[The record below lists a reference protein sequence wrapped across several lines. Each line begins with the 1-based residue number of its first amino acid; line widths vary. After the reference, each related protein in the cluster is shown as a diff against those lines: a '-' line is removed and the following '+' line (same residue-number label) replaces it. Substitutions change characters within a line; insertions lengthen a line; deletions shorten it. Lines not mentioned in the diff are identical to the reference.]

1 MPNPV
6 EFKAY
11 RILYFIHTS
20 NRTALNDVLADLT
33 TAEKEEHAIKHA
45 LNVRSSLALGNY
57 HRFFRLYL
65 DTPNMGAYL
74 MDMFVVRQR
83 LAALSNVCKAY
94 KPEVKLR
101 FITEELA
108 FESDSDAYQFIAD
121 YNGQHLLEERE
132 DGLRFLTGKAGSI
145 FEAAKSEAFRK
156 VDIKG
161 QI

>member
-1 MPNPV
+1 
-6 EFKAY
+6 
-11 RILYFIHTS
+11 
-20 NRTALNDVLADLT
+20 
-33 TAEKEEHAIKHA
+33 
-45 LNVRSSLALGNY
+45 LGNY

-74 MDMFVVRQR
+74 MDMFVVRER
-83 LAALSNVCKAY
+83 LAAMSNICKAY

-108 FESDSDAYQFIAD
+108 FESDGDAAQFIYD
-121 YNGQHLLEERE
+121 YNGQSLLEERD
-132 DGLRFLTGKAGSI
+132 DGFRFLVGKAGLL
-145 FEAAKSEAFRK
+145 FEAAKDGAFRK

>member
-1 MPNPV
+1 M

-20 NRTALNDVLADLT
+20 NRTALNDILAELT
-33 TAEKEEHAIKHA
+33 TAEKEEKAIKHA
-45 LNVRSSLALGNY
+45 LSVRSALALGNY

-74 MDMFVVRQR
+74 MDMFVERER
-83 LAALSNVCKAY
+83 LAALCNICKAY
-94 KPEVKLR
+94 KPDVKLR
-101 FITEELA
+101 FITEELG
-108 FESDSDAYQFIAD
+108 FESDGDAAQFICD
-121 YNGQHLLEERE
+121 HNGQTFLEEKP
-132 DGLRFLTGKAGSI
+132 DGLRFLTGKVAGL
-145 FEAAKSEAFRK
+145 FESYRATAFGK

>member
-1 MPNPV
+1 V

-33 TAEKEEHAIKHA
+33 PAEKEEQAIKHA
-45 LNVRSSLALGNY
+45 LGVRSALALGNY

-65 DTPNMGAYL
+65 ETPNMGAYL
-74 MDMFVVRQR
+74 MDMFVVRER
-83 LAALSNVCKAY
+83 LAALANICKAY
-94 KPEVKLR
+94 KPDVSIR
-101 FITEELA
+101 FIAEELG
-108 FESDSDAYQFIAD
+108 FESDHQAGQFIVD
-121 YNGQHLLEERE
+121 YNGQNLLEEKG
-132 DGLRFLTGKAGSI
+132 DDLRFLSGKGAQL
-145 FEAAKSEAFRK
+145 FEAARNDAFRR